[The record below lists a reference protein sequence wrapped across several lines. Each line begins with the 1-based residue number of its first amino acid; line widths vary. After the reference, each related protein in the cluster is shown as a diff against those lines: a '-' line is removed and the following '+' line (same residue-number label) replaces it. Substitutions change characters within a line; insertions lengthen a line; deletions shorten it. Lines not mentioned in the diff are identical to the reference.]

1 MPTTGC
7 GIGDRKRSFRSP
19 RFYVTTSLMAISA
32 VVLSGAVI
40 VYFNQ
45 AFDRESFAH
54 ASSSIELAAVTL
66 MPYMISAAVAA
77 ITAIGIT
84 TILPLM
90 RVSGSLVVLQDRLAE
105 MGCGDL
111 ASRIKVDGGSE
122 QVRLLVRELNGATAG
137 VANQIA
143 GWKIIN
149 RRQWDL
155 LETVRRAVA
164 ENDCREALSAVEQM
178 QTNWEKIAAIEER
191 LIT

>member
-1 MPTTGC
+1 
-7 GIGDRKRSFRSP
+7 
-19 RFYVTTSLMAISA
+19 MAFSA

-40 VYFNQ
+40 
-45 AFDRESFAH
+45 ACFDRALDRELLAD
-54 ASSSIELAAVTL
+54 ASSSVELAAVTL

-90 RVSGSLVVLQDRLAE
+90 RVSRSLTVLQDRLAE
-105 MGCGDL
+105 MACGDL
-111 ASRIKVDGGSE
+111 ASRINVNDGSE
-122 QVRLLVRELNGATAG
+122 HVRLLARELNRATAG
-137 VANQIA
+137 VANQIT

-149 RRQWDL
+149 RQQWDL

-164 ENDCREALSAVEQM
+164 ENDCRKALLAVEQI
-178 QTNWEKIAAIEER
+178 QANWEKIAAIEER

>member
-1 MPTTGC
+1 MPATG
-7 GIGDRKRSFRSP
+7 GAGDRRRSFRSP
-19 RFYVTTSLMAISA
+19 RFYVTTSLMAFSA

-40 VYFNQ
+40 
-45 AFDRESFAH
+45 ACFDRALDRELLAD
-54 ASSSIELAAVTL
+54 ASSSVELAAVTL

-90 RVSGSLVVLQDRLAE
+90 RVSRSLTVLQDRLAE
-105 MGCGDL
+105 MACGDL
-111 ASRIKVDGGSE
+111 ASRINVNDGSE
-122 QVRLLVRELNGATAG
+122 HVRLLARELNRATAG
-137 VANQIA
+137 VANQIT

-149 RRQWDL
+149 RQQWDL

-164 ENDCREALSAVEQM
+164 ENDCRKALLAVEQI
-178 QTNWEKIAAIEER
+178 QANWEKIAAIEER